1 MPSRM
6 LLALHR
12 RLVEADRLARCPW
25 GEQSWL
31 GGMGPLET
39 LTLGLVGLGRIGR
52 AMAERMRPLVGG
64 IQAYDPASPALPDG
78 VSGCDSLERAARRRA
93 TSSRCTC
100 RCCPRR
106 PACSARRNSRDMRP
120 GALLVNVSRG
130 GLIDEDALA
139 DALGLGQIGGAALD
153 VFAHEPLASDARIL
167 QAPNTVLSPHVAW
180 FSTASGPNGPA
191 RYGGSDDRVDRI
203 RHRAARQSGR
213 AAAALA
219 CRGRLRRRVMSAEQR
234 YLVTGA
240 YGCIGSWAVR
250 LLLDE
255 GCGVTTYDLGGSD
268 HRLRLLL
275 DDAELAALDRVRGDV
290 TDLAQLRGTMEE
302 RGITHVIH
310 LAALQVPF
318 VRANPPLGASVNV
331 VGTVVVF
338 EAVRALGPLAGTLT
352 YASSI
357 AAYDP
362 PEPGHE
368 HEQRGMPSTL
378 YGVFKRA
385 NEETA
390 GVYWADYSIASI
402 GLRPHTVY
410 GLGRDQGV
418 TSAPTKAMLAA
429 AAGTSYRI
437 PYGGRAELQ
446 HARDVAR
453 QFIAASRADGRG
465 CRRCS
470 IRPGGRPR

>member
-1 MPSRM
+1 
-6 LLALHR
+6 
-12 RLVEADRLARCPW
+12 
-25 GEQSWL
+25 
-31 GGMGPLET
+31 
-39 LTLGLVGLGRIGR
+39 
-52 AMAERMRPLVGG
+52 
-64 IQAYDPASPALPDG
+64 
-78 VSGCDSLERAARRRA
+78 VS
-93 TSSRCTC
+93 
-100 RCCPRR
+100 
-106 PACSARRNSRDMRP
+106 N
-120 GALLVNVSRG
+120 
-130 GLIDEDALA
+130 
-139 DALGLGQIGGAALD
+139 Q
-153 VFAHEPLASDARIL
+153 
-167 QAPNTVLSPHVAW
+167 
-180 FSTASGPNGPA
+180 
-191 RYGGSDDRVDRI
+191 
-203 RHRAARQSGR
+203 
-213 AAAALA
+213 
-219 CRGRLRRRVMSAEQR
+219 QR
-234 YLVTGA
+234 FLVTGA

-275 DDAELAALDRVRGDV
+275 DDAELAGLDRVAGDV
-290 TDLAQLRGTMEE
+290 TDLAQLRSALED
-302 RGITHVIH
+302 RGITHLIH

-318 VRANPPLGASVNV
+318 VRADPPLGARVNV
-331 VGTVVVF
+331 VGTVTVF
-338 EAVRALGPLAGTLT
+338 EAVRAAPLQGTLA

-368 HEQRGMPSTL
+368 HEQRGVPSTL

-390 GVYWADYSIASI
+390 GVYWADHGIASV

-437 PYGGRAELQ
+437 PYGGRAEMQ

-453 QFIAASRADGRG
+453 QFIAASRARVEGATVLDPPGQPTSMAEVMDAILEAAPGAAGAVSFDDVVGVGVPEKGDTASFVALLGELPTIPLRDGVAETIESFRG
-465 CRRCS
+465 LLARGLVK
-470 IRPGGRPR
+470 PEPAA

>member
-1 MPSRM
+1 
-6 LLALHR
+6 
-12 RLVEADRLARCPW
+12 
-25 GEQSWL
+25 
-31 GGMGPLET
+31 
-39 LTLGLVGLGRIGR
+39 
-52 AMAERMRPLVGG
+52 
-64 IQAYDPASPALPDG
+64 
-78 VSGCDSLERAARRRA
+78 VS
-93 TSSRCTC
+93 
-100 RCCPRR
+100 
-106 PACSARRNSRDMRP
+106 N
-120 GALLVNVSRG
+120 
-130 GLIDEDALA
+130 
-139 DALGLGQIGGAALD
+139 
-153 VFAHEPLASDARIL
+153 
-167 QAPNTVLSPHVAW
+167 
-180 FSTASGPNGPA
+180 
-191 RYGGSDDRVDRI
+191 
-203 RHRAARQSGR
+203 
-213 AAAALA
+213 
-219 CRGRLRRRVMSAEQR
+219 

-240 YGCIGSWAVR
+240 YGCIGAWSVR

-255 GCGVTTYDLGGSD
+255 GHTVTTYDLGGSD

-275 DDAELAALDRVRGDV
+275 DDSELAALDQVRGDV
-290 TDLAQLRGTMEE
+290 TDLPQLTSTMQE

-338 EAVRALGPLAGTLT
+338 EAVRALGPLTGTLA
-352 YASSI
+352 YASSV

-362 PEPGHE
+362 PKPGHE
-368 HEQRGMPSTL
+368 YEQRGTPATL

-390 GVYWADYSIASI
+390 GVYWADHQIPSI

-429 AAGTSYRI
+429 ASGTSYQV

-453 QFIAASRADGRG
+453 QFIATSRTPVEGAIVLDPPGSPVAMRDVIDAIHTVVPESASTVGFDDVVGVGVPEKGDSRPFVDLIGDLPTIPMREGVAETIESFRG
-465 CRRCS
+465 LLARGLVKPES
-470 IRPGGRPR
+470 AK

>member
-1 MPSRM
+1 
-6 LLALHR
+6 
-12 RLVEADRLARCPW
+12 
-25 GEQSWL
+25 
-31 GGMGPLET
+31 
-39 LTLGLVGLGRIGR
+39 
-52 AMAERMRPLVGG
+52 
-64 IQAYDPASPALPDG
+64 
-78 VSGCDSLERAARRRA
+78 VSAA
-93 TSSRCTC
+93 
-100 RCCPRR
+100 
-106 PACSARRNSRDMRP
+106 
-120 GALLVNVSRG
+120 
-130 GLIDEDALA
+130 
-139 DALGLGQIGGAALD
+139 QK
-153 VFAHEPLASDARIL
+153 
-167 QAPNTVLSPHVAW
+167 
-180 FSTASGPNGPA
+180 
-191 RYGGSDDRVDRI
+191 
-203 RHRAARQSGR
+203 
-213 AAAALA
+213 
-219 CRGRLRRRVMSAEQR
+219 

-240 YGCIGSWAVR
+240 YGCIGAWAVR

-268 HRLRLLL
+268 HRLKLLL

-290 TDLAQLRGTMEE
+290 TDLEQLRGTMEG

-368 HEQRGMPSTL
+368 HEQRGTPATL

-390 GVYWADYSIASI
+390 GVYWADHQIPSI

-418 TSAPTKAMLAA
+418 TSAATKAMLAA
-429 AAGTSYRI
+429 AGGTSFQV

-453 QFIAASRADGRG
+453 QFIAASRARVDGALVLDPPGQAVAMSDVIDAIHAAVPESAGSVGFDDVVSMGVPEKGDTAPFVALLGDLPTVSLRDGVNETIESFRG
-465 CRRCS
+465 LLARGLVKPES
-470 IRPGGRPR
+470 AA

>member
-1 MPSRM
+1 VSN
-6 LLALHR
+6 
-12 RLVEADRLARCPW
+12 
-25 GEQSWL
+25 
-31 GGMGPLET
+31 
-39 LTLGLVGLGRIGR
+39 
-52 AMAERMRPLVGG
+52 AER
-64 IQAYDPASPALPDG
+64 Y
-78 VSGCDSLERAARRRA
+78 
-93 TSSRCTC
+93 
-100 RCCPRR
+100 
-106 PACSARRNSRDMRP
+106 
-120 GALLVNVSRG
+120 
-130 GLIDEDALA
+130 LI
-139 DALGLGQIGGAALD
+139 
-153 VFAHEPLASDARIL
+153 
-167 QAPNTVLSPHVAW
+167 
-180 FSTASGPNGPA
+180 
-191 RYGGSDDRVDRI
+191 
-203 RHRAARQSGR
+203 
-213 AAAALA
+213 
-219 CRGRLRRRVMSAEQR
+219 
-234 YLVTGA
+234 TGA
-240 YGCIGSWAVR
+240 YGCIGAWVVR

-255 GCGVTTYDLGGSD
+255 GSGVTTYDLGGSD

-275 DDAELAALDRVRGDV
+275 DDAELAALDQVRGDV
-290 TDLAQLRGTMEE
+290 TDLEQLRSSMEE

-368 HEQRGMPSTL
+368 HEQRGRPATL

-390 GVYWADYSIASI
+390 GVYWADHQIPSI

-410 GLGRDQGV
+410 GVGRDQGV
-418 TSAPTKAMLAA
+418 TSAATKAMLAA
-429 AAGTSYRI
+429 AGGTPFQI

-453 QFIAASRADGRG
+453 QFIAASRSRVEAAVILD
-465 CRRCS
+465 
-470 IRPGGRPR
+470 PPGRPVAMAEVVDAIHAAAPASQETVGFDDVVLLGVPEQGNTASFIALLGDLPTMPLRQGVAETIESFRDLLARGLVTAQASS

>member
-1 MPSRM
+1 VS
-6 LLALHR
+6 
-12 RLVEADRLARCPW
+12 EA
-25 GEQSWL
+25 
-31 GGMGPLET
+31 
-39 LTLGLVGLGRIGR
+39 
-52 AMAERMRPLVGG
+52 
-64 IQAYDPASPALPDG
+64 
-78 VSGCDSLERAARRRA
+78 
-93 TSSRCTC
+93 
-100 RCCPRR
+100 
-106 PACSARRNSRDMRP
+106 
-120 GALLVNVSRG
+120 
-130 GLIDEDALA
+130 
-139 DALGLGQIGGAALD
+139 
-153 VFAHEPLASDARIL
+153 
-167 QAPNTVLSPHVAW
+167 
-180 FSTASGPNGPA
+180 
-191 RYGGSDDRVDRI
+191 
-203 RHRAARQSGR
+203 
-213 AAAALA
+213 
-219 CRGRLRRRVMSAEQR
+219 QR

-275 DDAELAALDRVRGDV
+275 DDAELAGLDQVRGDV
-290 TDLAQLRGTMEE
+290 TDLPRLTSTMQE

-352 YASSI
+352 YASSV

-368 HEQRGMPSTL
+368 HEQRGTPATL

-390 GVYWADYSIASI
+390 GVYWADYQVPSI

-418 TSAPTKAMLAA
+418 TSAATKAMLAA
-429 AAGTSYRI
+429 ASGTSYQV

-453 QFIAASRADGRG
+453 QFIAASRAPVEDA
-465 CRRCS
+465 
-470 IRPGGRPR
+470 IVLDPPGRPVAMSDVIDAIHAAVPESAAAVGFDDVVAIGVPEKGDSRAFIALLGDLPTVSLREGVAETIESFRALLARGLVKPESAT

>member
-1 MPSRM
+1 
-6 LLALHR
+6 
-12 RLVEADRLARCPW
+12 
-25 GEQSWL
+25 
-31 GGMGPLET
+31 
-39 LTLGLVGLGRIGR
+39 
-52 AMAERMRPLVGG
+52 
-64 IQAYDPASPALPDG
+64 
-78 VSGCDSLERAARRRA
+78 VSAA
-93 TSSRCTC
+93 
-100 RCCPRR
+100 
-106 PACSARRNSRDMRP
+106 
-120 GALLVNVSRG
+120 
-130 GLIDEDALA
+130 
-139 DALGLGQIGGAALD
+139 
-153 VFAHEPLASDARIL
+153 
-167 QAPNTVLSPHVAW
+167 
-180 FSTASGPNGPA
+180 
-191 RYGGSDDRVDRI
+191 
-203 RHRAARQSGR
+203 
-213 AAAALA
+213 
-219 CRGRLRRRVMSAEQR
+219 QR
-234 YLVTGA
+234 YLITGA
-240 YGCIGSWAVR
+240 YGCIGAWVVR

-275 DDAELAALDRVRGDV
+275 DDAELAALDQVRGDV
-290 TDLAQLRGTMEE
+290 TDLEQLRSAMETRGT
-302 RGITHVIH
+302 THVIH

-368 HEQRGMPSTL
+368 HEQRGTPTTL

-390 GVYWADYSIASI
+390 GVYWADYQVPSI

-429 AAGTSYRI
+429 ASGTSFQV

-453 QFIAASRADGRG
+453 QFIAASRRAVQGAFVLD
-465 CRRCS
+465 
-470 IRPGGRPR
+470 PPGRPVAMADVIAAIHAAEPSSVGSVGFDDVVPMGLPEAGDTAPFVALLGDLPTVPLREGVAETIESFRGLLARGLVQPEPAT

>member
-1 MPSRM
+1 
-6 LLALHR
+6 
-12 RLVEADRLARCPW
+12 
-25 GEQSWL
+25 
-31 GGMGPLET
+31 
-39 LTLGLVGLGRIGR
+39 
-52 AMAERMRPLVGG
+52 
-64 IQAYDPASPALPDG
+64 
-78 VSGCDSLERAARRRA
+78 VSAA
-93 TSSRCTC
+93 
-100 RCCPRR
+100 
-106 PACSARRNSRDMRP
+106 
-120 GALLVNVSRG
+120 
-130 GLIDEDALA
+130 
-139 DALGLGQIGGAALD
+139 
-153 VFAHEPLASDARIL
+153 
-167 QAPNTVLSPHVAW
+167 
-180 FSTASGPNGPA
+180 
-191 RYGGSDDRVDRI
+191 
-203 RHRAARQSGR
+203 
-213 AAAALA
+213 
-219 CRGRLRRRVMSAEQR
+219 QR

-240 YGCIGSWAVR
+240 YGCIGAWVVR

-268 HRLRLLL
+268 HRLRLVLE
-275 DDAELAALDRVRGDV
+275 DAELAALDQVRGDV
-290 TDLAQLRGTMEE
+290 TDLAQLEGAMEE
-302 RGITHVIH
+302 RSITHVIH

-368 HEQRGMPSTL
+368 HEQRGTPATL

-390 GVYWADYSIASI
+390 GVYWADHQIPSI

-418 TSAPTKAMLAA
+418 TSAATKAMLAA
-429 AAGTSYRI
+429 ASGTSFQV

-453 QFIAASRADGRG
+453 QFIAASRAAVEGAIVLDPPGSPVGMDEVIAAIHAAAPDSAERVGFDDVVSMGVPEQGDTGPFIALLGNLPTVPLREGVAETIESFRG
-465 CRRCS
+465 LLARGLVKPES
-470 IRPGGRPR
+470 AT

>member
-1 MPSRM
+1 MS
-6 LLALHR
+6 
-12 RLVEADRLARCPW
+12 
-25 GEQSWL
+25 
-31 GGMGPLET
+31 T
-39 LTLGLVGLGRIGR
+39 
-52 AMAERMRPLVGG
+52 
-64 IQAYDPASPALPDG
+64 
-78 VSGCDSLERAARRRA
+78 
-93 TSSRCTC
+93 
-100 RCCPRR
+100 
-106 PACSARRNSRDMRP
+106 
-120 GALLVNVSRG
+120 
-130 GLIDEDALA
+130 DA
-139 DALGLGQIGGAALD
+139 
-153 VFAHEPLASDARIL
+153 
-167 QAPNTVLSPHVAW
+167 
-180 FSTASGPNGPA
+180 
-191 RYGGSDDRVDRI
+191 
-203 RHRAARQSGR
+203 
-213 AAAALA
+213 
-219 CRGRLRRRVMSAEQR
+219 R

-240 YGCIGSWAVR
+240 YGCIGAWAVR

-255 GCGVTTYDLGGSD
+255 GTSVTTYDLGGSD
-268 HRLRLLL
+268 HRLRYLV
-275 DDAELAALDRVRGDV
+275 DEAELAALDRVKGDV
-290 TDLAQLRGTMEE
+290 TDLEQLRSTMQE

-368 HEQRGMPSTL
+368 HEQRGVPATL

-390 GVYWADYSIASI
+390 GVYWADHQIPSI

-410 GLGRDQGV
+410 GLGRDQGL
-418 TSAPTKAMLAA
+418 TSAATKAMLAA
-429 AAGTSYRI
+429 AGGTSFQI

-453 QFIAASRADGRG
+453 QFIAASRARVDGALVLD
-465 CRRCS
+465 
-470 IRPGGRPR
+470 PPGRPVAMAEVVDAIHAAAPGSQETIGFDDVVSFGVPEQGDTTTFVALLGELPTVPLQEGVAETIESFRGLLARGLVAPRPAT

>member
-1 MPSRM
+1 
-6 LLALHR
+6 
-12 RLVEADRLARCPW
+12 
-25 GEQSWL
+25 
-31 GGMGPLET
+31 
-39 LTLGLVGLGRIGR
+39 
-52 AMAERMRPLVGG
+52 
-64 IQAYDPASPALPDG
+64 
-78 VSGCDSLERAARRRA
+78 VSAA
-93 TSSRCTC
+93 
-100 RCCPRR
+100 
-106 PACSARRNSRDMRP
+106 
-120 GALLVNVSRG
+120 
-130 GLIDEDALA
+130 
-139 DALGLGQIGGAALD
+139 
-153 VFAHEPLASDARIL
+153 
-167 QAPNTVLSPHVAW
+167 
-180 FSTASGPNGPA
+180 
-191 RYGGSDDRVDRI
+191 
-203 RHRAARQSGR
+203 
-213 AAAALA
+213 
-219 CRGRLRRRVMSAEQR
+219 QR
-234 YLVTGA
+234 YLITGA
-240 YGCIGSWAVR
+240 YGCIGAWAVR

-275 DDAELAALDRVRGDV
+275 DDAELAALDQVRGDV
-290 TDLAQLRGTMEE
+290 TDLAQLRSTMEE
-302 RGITHVIH
+302 REITHLIH

-368 HEQRGMPSTL
+368 HEQRGTPATL

-390 GVYWADYSIASI
+390 GVYWADYRVPSI

-418 TSAPTKAMLAA
+418 TSAATKAMLAA
-429 AAGTSYRI
+429 ASGTSFQI

-453 QFIAASRADGRG
+453 QFIAASRAGIEGNAVLD
-465 CRRCS
+465 
-470 IRPGGRPR
+470 PPGRPVEMAEVVDAIHAAAPSSADTVGFDNVVSLGVPEQGDSTAFVALLGDLPTMPLREGVGETIESFRSLLARGLVEPQPAT

>member
-1 MPSRM
+1 VS
-6 LLALHR
+6 
-12 RLVEADRLARCPW
+12 EA
-25 GEQSWL
+25 
-31 GGMGPLET
+31 
-39 LTLGLVGLGRIGR
+39 
-52 AMAERMRPLVGG
+52 
-64 IQAYDPASPALPDG
+64 
-78 VSGCDSLERAARRRA
+78 
-93 TSSRCTC
+93 
-100 RCCPRR
+100 
-106 PACSARRNSRDMRP
+106 
-120 GALLVNVSRG
+120 
-130 GLIDEDALA
+130 
-139 DALGLGQIGGAALD
+139 
-153 VFAHEPLASDARIL
+153 
-167 QAPNTVLSPHVAW
+167 
-180 FSTASGPNGPA
+180 
-191 RYGGSDDRVDRI
+191 
-203 RHRAARQSGR
+203 
-213 AAAALA
+213 
-219 CRGRLRRRVMSAEQR
+219 QR

-240 YGCIGSWAVR
+240 YGCIGAWAVR

-275 DDAELAALDRVRGDV
+275 DDDELAALDQVRGDV
-290 TDLAQLRGTMEE
+290 TDLSRLTSTMQE
-302 RGITHVIH
+302 RAITHMIH

-338 EAVRALGPLAGTLT
+338 EAVRALGPLAGTLA

-362 PEPGHE
+362 PEPDHE
-368 HEQRGMPSTL
+368 HEQRGTPTTL

-390 GVYWADYSIASI
+390 GVYWADYRVPSI

-429 AAGTSYRI
+429 ASGTSYRV

-453 QFIAASRADGRG
+453 QFIAASRAVVEGAIVLD
-465 CRRCS
+465 
-470 IRPGGRPR
+470 PPGRPVAMSEVIDAIHAAVPESVNSVGFDDVVPIGIPEKGDTTKFVALLGDLPTVPLREGVAETIESFRRLLARGLVKPETSV

>member
-1 MPSRM
+1 
-6 LLALHR
+6 
-12 RLVEADRLARCPW
+12 
-25 GEQSWL
+25 
-31 GGMGPLET
+31 
-39 LTLGLVGLGRIGR
+39 
-52 AMAERMRPLVGG
+52 
-64 IQAYDPASPALPDG
+64 
-78 VSGCDSLERAARRRA
+78 VSAA
-93 TSSRCTC
+93 
-100 RCCPRR
+100 
-106 PACSARRNSRDMRP
+106 
-120 GALLVNVSRG
+120 
-130 GLIDEDALA
+130 
-139 DALGLGQIGGAALD
+139 QK
-153 VFAHEPLASDARIL
+153 
-167 QAPNTVLSPHVAW
+167 
-180 FSTASGPNGPA
+180 
-191 RYGGSDDRVDRI
+191 
-203 RHRAARQSGR
+203 
-213 AAAALA
+213 
-219 CRGRLRRRVMSAEQR
+219 

-240 YGCIGSWAVR
+240 YGCIGAWAVR

-275 DDAELAALDRVRGDV
+275 DDAELAALDQVRGDV
-290 TDLAQLRGTMEE
+290 TDLEQLCGTMEE

-338 EAVRALGPLAGTLT
+338 EAVRALGPLAGSLT

-368 HEQRGMPSTL
+368 HEQRGTPATL

-390 GVYWADYSIASI
+390 GVYWADHQIPSI

-418 TSAPTKAMLAA
+418 TSAATKAMLAA
-429 AAGTSYRI
+429 ASGTSFQV

-453 QFIAASRADGRG
+453 QFIAASRARVEGALVLDPPGQAVAMRDVIDAIHAAVPESAGSVGFDDVVSMGVPEKGDTAPFIALLGDLPTVSLRDGVTETIESFRG
-465 CRRCS
+465 LLARGLVQPES
-470 IRPGGRPR
+470 AT

>member
-1 MPSRM
+1 
-6 LLALHR
+6 
-12 RLVEADRLARCPW
+12 
-25 GEQSWL
+25 
-31 GGMGPLET
+31 
-39 LTLGLVGLGRIGR
+39 
-52 AMAERMRPLVGG
+52 
-64 IQAYDPASPALPDG
+64 
-78 VSGCDSLERAARRRA
+78 VSAA
-93 TSSRCTC
+93 
-100 RCCPRR
+100 
-106 PACSARRNSRDMRP
+106 
-120 GALLVNVSRG
+120 
-130 GLIDEDALA
+130 
-139 DALGLGQIGGAALD
+139 
-153 VFAHEPLASDARIL
+153 
-167 QAPNTVLSPHVAW
+167 
-180 FSTASGPNGPA
+180 
-191 RYGGSDDRVDRI
+191 
-203 RHRAARQSGR
+203 
-213 AAAALA
+213 
-219 CRGRLRRRVMSAEQR
+219 QR

-275 DDAELAALDRVRGDV
+275 DEAELAELDRVRGDV
-290 TDLAQLRGTMEE
+290 TDLAQLRASMEE

-338 EAVRALGPLAGTLT
+338 EAVRALGPLAGSLT

-368 HEQRGMPSTL
+368 HEQRGTPATL

-390 GVYWADYSIASI
+390 GVYWTDYQVPSI

-410 GLGRDQGV
+410 GVGRDQGV
-418 TSAPTKAMLAA
+418 TSAATKAMLAA
-429 AAGTSYRI
+429 AGGTSFQI

-453 QFIAASRADGRG
+453 QFIAASRAAVGAAVVLDPPGQPVAMSEVVAAIHAAAPESAGAVGFDDVVSMGVPEQGDTAPFVALLGDLPTVPLREGVAETVESFRRLLARG
-465 CRRCS
+465 LVK
-470 IRPGGRPR
+470 PDAAA